1 MATTTL
7 TTANVEHLIREQD
20 TVLVDFWAP
29 WCGPCRA
36 FKPIFEAA
44 AAKHPDLTFAA
55 CNTEEEQELAGAFG
69 IRSSPPLMVF
79 KQGVL
84 VFSQPGML
92 PAPVLEE
99 LIGKVRALDMDMV
112 RAQIAREEPAAV
124 AAAQ

>member
-69 IRSSPPLMVF
+69 IRSIPTLMVF

>member
-1 MATTTL
+1 ML
-7 TTANVEHLIREQD
+7 SKLIREQD

-44 AAKHPDLTFAA
+44 AEKHPDLTFAA
-55 CNTEEEQELAGAFG
+55 CNTEEEQELAGAFS
-69 IRSSPPLMVF
+69 IRSIPTLMVF

-99 LIGKVRALDMDMV
+99 LIGKVRVLDMDMV
-112 RAQIAREEPAAV
+112 RAQIAGEQPV
-124 AAAQ
+124 AARA

>member
-1 MATTTL
+1 MAMTPL
-7 TTANVEHLIREQD
+7 TTANVDQLLREQD

-44 AAKHPDLTFAA
+44 AEKHQDLTFAA
-55 CNTEEEQELAGAFG
+55 CNTEEEQELAGAFS
-69 IRSSPPLMVF
+69 IRSIPTLMVF

-92 PAPVLEE
+92 PAPVLDE

-112 RAQIAREEPAAV
+112 RTEIAGEQPV
-124 AAAQ
+124 AARA

>member
-7 TTANVEHLIREQD
+7 TTANVEQLIREQD

-55 CNTEEEQELAGAFG
+55 CNTEEEQELAGAFS
-69 IRSSPPLMVF
+69 IRSIPTLMVF

-112 RAQIAREEPAAV
+112 RAQIAREEPAAA